1 MKFKY
6 RRFISEGSEESI
18 RSTHTHSSTS
28 SSESDEDFANISE
41 DEANNNH
48 NGKALEILI
57 VHWHLNGGFGLQRPS
72 IYTVLPFFLVQIV
85 SLYCGSVS
93 HLMRQV

>member
-18 RSTHTHSSTS
+18 RSTHTHSSSSTS

-72 IYTVLPFFLVQIV
+72 ILFAVLFSTTRFIIILWGH
-85 SLYCGSVS
+85 S
-93 HLMRQV
+93 